1 MADPKIDALSK
12 FLDRLVPP
20 KEVVVRDLSGA
31 EVRVPSSISAR
42 RNVVV
47 MREMQ
52 ALLALPAV
60 DRSMRAIGEFVDDA
74 LSPENVGSAVVR
86 AVGICADPEV
96 IDRLST
102 AFAEAHPEVL
112 QGARSRAGRPE
123 ADAADLFSVEEL
135 TAALLPLFVGLVRRS
150 VEALRA
156 VGGAG

>member
-1 MADPKIDALSK
+1 MADSKIDALSK

-60 DRSMRAIGEFVDDA
+60 DRSMRAIGEFTDDA
-74 LSPENVGSAVVR
+74 FSPENVGSAVVR